1 MFISHPVQ
9 TTDQITRYR
18 FCDTLVTDAIESPES
33 NAELQSA
40 GQRLPTG
47 QRPRSERPEAKA
59 ETDAFFSVAVD
70 HARMSH
76 ECEDCGESFETL
88 TRLRVHDCGDDG
100 TDDAGTD
107 DAGTDADSPP
117 RGSDTSTATS
127 ATGESDTST
136 AVPDLDDRLEQ
147 VSAGESDAIYGA
159 VATFESTLSTT
170 LDEGGGDAYRD
181 VFWRYYEQVGDALD
195 AVARSEGW
203 APLGDVV
210 AAYDP
215 AAGDAI
221 PLATSAIANAVGR
234 HVIRTRLTDG
244 VAAVPVDA
252 LEYLDAVA
260 VNAGDA
266 DDVAREEVHA
276 YGWGIGHPDHA
287 VVDRL
292 RDRASE
298 DIFSVNASLEHAF
311 YADQHAAVDALERLV
326 RDESIDGTLSRF
338 RREDRSYG
346 RYLLDCV
353 YGLKTD
359 DYWPTTPRYWDW
371 HDEFDVADTFELDEA
386 VERRIRELVAEMGF
400 DADLPDD
407 WTLRDLGV

>member
-1 MFISHPVQ
+1 
-9 TTDQITRYR
+9 
-18 FCDTLVTDAIESPES
+18 
-33 NAELQSA
+33 
-40 GQRLPTG
+40 
-47 QRPRSERPEAKA
+47 
-59 ETDAFFSVAVD
+59 
-70 HARMSH
+70 MSH

-88 TRLRVHDCGDDG
+88 TRLRLHDCGDDG
-100 TDDAGTD
+100 TDDAGI
-107 DAGTDADSPP
+107 DADSPA
-117 RGSDTSTATS
+117 RRSDTSTATS
-127 ATGESDTST
+127 AIGGSGTST
-136 AVPDLDDRLEQ
+136 AVPDLDDHLEQ
-147 VSAGESDAIYGA
+147 VSAGEFGAIYGA
-159 VATFESTLSTT
+159 VATFESALSTT

-181 VFWRYYEQVGDALD
+181 VFWAYYERVGDALD

-221 PLATSAIANAVGR
+221 PLSTPATANAVGR
-234 HVIRTRLTDG
+234 HVIRARLTDG
-244 VAAVPVDA
+244 VAAIPVEA

-266 DDVAREEVHA
+266 DDVALEEVHA
-276 YGWGIGHPDHA
+276 YGWGIGHSDHA

-292 RDRASE
+292 RERAS
-298 DIFSVNASLEHAF
+298 DDVFSVNASLEHAF
-311 YADQHAAVDALERLV
+311 YADQEAAVDALERLV
-326 RDESIDGTLSRF
+326 TGESLDGTLPRP
-338 RREDRSYG
+338 RRDDISDG

-359 DYWPTTPRYWDW
+359 DYWPTTPRYWNW
-371 HDEFDVADTFELDEA
+371 HEELAYTFELDET

-400 DADLPDD
+400 DADLPDE